1 MSDYGVKETQ
11 CTRCSHREVCSLKG
25 EFLAAQEAI
34 NEAVLH
40 RERKDDG
47 AVSMIR
53 IRDIKYIEPVELC
66 CRHYVRTDRPRQ
78 LTEG

>member
-11 CTRCSHREVCSLKG
+11 CSRCSHREVCSLKE
-25 EFLAAQEAI
+25 EFLAAQKAIDEAI
-34 NEAVLH
+34 LH
-40 RERKDDG
+40 RERRDDG

-53 IRDIKYIEPVELC
+53 IRDIKYIEPVELGC
-66 CRHYVRTDRPRQ
+66 QYYVRTDRPRQ